1 MLIDFRQLLIELLIV
16 IILWVLTVLWRRLS
30 RRRRWLRVVWTLVLW
45 LLILWNL
52 DVYWVAYPIA
62 LWMIWAL
69 ALIALQSVH
78 NHEFLYRR
86 YWPVFWRLSL
96 FYALVVFAGS
106 LFCNGLPL
114 V

>member
-1 MLIDFRQLLIELLIV
+1 MLINFRKLLIELLIV
-16 IILWVLTVLWRRLS
+16 VILWGFTLLWRRLS
-30 RRRRWLRVVWTLVLW
+30 RRRRGLLVIWTIVLW
-45 LLILWNL
+45 VLIIWNL

-62 LWMIWAL
+62 FWMIWAL
-69 ALIALQSVH
+69 ALIFLQLIH

-86 YWPVFWRLSL
+86 YWPVFWRLSF
-96 FYALVVFAGS
+96 FYAVIIFCGS